1 MPFTESDGWGPAH
14 LQLEPVG
21 SKNFKVLR
29 GFTYRAPEPGVPT
42 YVVPGGG
49 DTDLASVPFFL
60 QWFIRSYGKHT
71 LAAVLHD
78 YLWRDRPDVSFKD
91 SNRLFRVAMYELDV
105 PFVRRWLM
113 WAAVSLAG
121 FAKAG
126 IAYRV
131 RAGLWVAC
139 IVALDVLTVLTIV
152 NGGGTGRAIAAA
164 ALIVA
169 AFSLLWPLP
178 LVTAIGGPTL
188 YLLAPSIVVILATL
202 LLVLVVEGIVY
213 WVARAR
219 RALWPKGSDALPPV
233 PNPPFLKTD
242 APSPEPRSV
251 VKVPDAEPEDLEHR

>member
-1 MPFTESDGWGPAH
+1 MPFTESDGWGPPH

-21 SKNFKVLR
+21 SKSFKVLR
-29 GFTYRAPEPGVPT
+29 GFTYRSPEPGVPT

-60 QWFIRSYGKHT
+60 QWFIRSYGRHT

-78 YLWRDRPDVSFKD
+78 HLWRDRRDVSFEE

-126 IAYRV
+126 TGHRV

-139 IVALDVLTVLTIV
+139 IVGLDALTVLTIL
-152 NGGGTGRAIAAA
+152 NGGGPGLAIWAGVLI
-164 ALIVA
+164 ALTFV
-169 AFSLLWPLP
+169 LLWPLP

-188 YLLAPSIVVILATL
+188 YVVAPAIVVILATL
-202 LLVLVVEGIVY
+202 LLVLVVETAVY
-213 WVARAR
+213 LLARLR
-219 RALWPKGSDALPPV
+219 RAVWPKGSDSLPPV
-233 PNPPFLKTD
+233 PNPPLLRKD
-242 APSPEPRSV
+242 GPDDEPRSV
-251 VKVPDAEPEDLEHR
+251 VKVPEAEGVESA